1 MVRSYGGLIMLE
13 RILVPLDGSTRAEA
27 ILTELHVLLVRYDAE
42 VILLRVVVPPT
53 TMNPPEYARLLDE
66 RRADAHAYLQRLV
79 GELTGAGA
87 TARGVVYEGSP
98 AEAILAGAREQA
110 ATLIALTTHGRTGL
124 ARWDLG
130 SVTEKVLRGSE
141 CPILVTRS
149 FETTEAGATRE
160 RRVAR
165 AAIRRIL
172 LPIDAGD
179 LSLAAVGPA
188 TEIAVLCSA
197 EMLLVHV
204 LDDDLAGEF
213 PMPDIERAQE
223 LVTAAGLHVE
233 VVLERGDAASQI
245 LAVSA
250 ERQADL
256 IVMATHGRLG
266 LKRWVLGSVAERVM
280 RAAPVLLLLVRVR
293 EAEQR

>member
-1 MVRSYGGLIMLE
+1 MIMLE

-27 ILTELHVLLVRYDAE
+27 ILTELRMLLARHDSE
-42 VILLRVVVPPT
+42 VILLRVVLPPT
-53 TMNPPEYARLLDE
+53 TMNPPVYARLLDE
-66 RRADAHAYLQRLV
+66 RRAEARAYVQRVV
-79 GELTGAGA
+79 GELAGAGA
-87 TARGVVYEGSP
+87 TARGVVYEGYP

-124 ARWDLG
+124 ARWELG

-149 FETTEAGATRE
+149 FETAEAGATRD
-160 RRVAR
+160 RQPAQ
-165 AAIRRIL
+165 AAIRRML

-188 TEIAVLCSA
+188 MELAVLCGA

-204 LDDDLAGEF
+204 LDDNLAGEL

-223 LVTAAGLHVE
+223 LVTAAGLHAE
-233 VVLERGDAASQI
+233 VVLERGDAADRL
-245 LAVSA
+245 LAVAA

-256 IVMATHGRLG
+256 IVMATHGRSG

-280 RAAPVLLLLVRVR
+280 RAAPVPLLLVRAR

>member
-1 MVRSYGGLIMLE
+1 MLE
-13 RILVPLDGSTRAEA
+13 RILVPLDGSRRAEA
-27 ILTELHVLLVRYDAE
+27 VLTELRVLLARHDSE
-42 VILLRVVVPPT
+42 VVLLRVVVPPT
-53 TMNPPEYARLLDE
+53 TMNPQEYARLLDE
-66 RRADAHAYLQRLV
+66 RRTEAHAYVQRV
-79 GELTGAGA
+79 AGELTGAGA
-87 TARGVVYEGSP
+87 TARGVVYEGYP

-130 SVTEKVLRGSE
+130 SVTEKVLRGGE

-149 FETTEAGATRE
+149 FETAEAGATWE
-160 RRVAR
+160 RRPAQ
-165 AAIRRIL
+165 AAMRRIL

-179 LSLAAVGPA
+179 LSLVAVGPA
-188 TEIAVLCSA
+188 IELASLFGA

-204 LDDDLAGEF
+204 LDDNLAGEL

-223 LVTAAGLHVE
+223 MVTTAGLHTE
-233 VVLERGDAASQI
+233 VVLERGDAADRI

-256 IVMATHGRLG
+256 IVIATHGRSG
-266 LKRWVLGSVAERVM
+266 LQRWVLGSVAERVM
-280 RAAPVLLLLVRVR
+280 RAAPVPLLLVQAR
-293 EAEQR
+293 EAAQR

>member
-1 MVRSYGGLIMLE
+1 MIMLE

-27 ILTELHVLLVRYDAE
+27 ILTELRMLLARHDSE
-42 VILLRVVVPPT
+42 VILLRVVLPPT
-53 TMNPPEYARLLDE
+53 TMNPPVYARLLDE
-66 RRADAHAYLQRLV
+66 RRAEARAYVQRVV
-79 GELTGAGA
+79 GELAGAGA
-87 TARGVVYEGSP
+87 TARGVVYEGYP

-124 ARWDLG
+124 ARWELG

-149 FETTEAGATRE
+149 FETAAAGATRE
-160 RRVAR
+160 RQPAQ
-165 AAIRRIL
+165 AAMRRIL

-179 LSLAAVGPA
+179 LSFAAVGPA
-188 TEIAVLCSA
+188 IELAVLFGA

-204 LDDDLAGEF
+204 IDEDLAGEL
-213 PMPDIERAQE
+213 PMPDLERAQE
-223 LVTAAGLHVE
+223 LVTAAGLHAE
-233 VVLERGDAASQI
+233 VVLERGDAATRL

-256 IVMATHGRLG
+256 IVVATHGRSG
-266 LKRWVLGSVAERVM
+266 LQRWVLGSVAERIM
-280 RAAPVLLLLVRVR
+280 RAAPVPLLLVRAR
-293 EAEQR
+293 EATQQ

>member
-1 MVRSYGGLIMLE
+1 MLE

-27 ILTELHVLLVRYDAE
+27 ILTELRVLLARHDSE
-42 VILLRVVVPPT
+42 VVLLRVVLPPT

-66 RRADAHAYLQRLV
+66 RRAEARAYIQRVV
-79 GELTGAGA
+79 GELASAGA
-87 TARGVVYEGSP
+87 TARGVVYEGYP
-98 AEAILAGAREQA
+98 ADAILAGAREQA

-130 SVTEKVLRGSE
+130 SVTEKVLRGGE
-141 CPILVTRS
+141 FPILVTRS
-149 FETTEAGATRE
+149 FETAEAGATRE
-160 RRVAR
+160 RRPAQ
-165 AAIRRIL
+165 AAMRRIL

-179 LSLAAVGPA
+179 LSPVAVGPA
-188 TEIAVLCSA
+188 IELASLCGAEI
-197 EMLLVHV
+197 LLVHV
-204 LDDDLAGEF
+204 LDEDLAGEL

-223 LVTAAGLHVE
+223 MVTAAGLHAE
-233 VVLERGDAASQI
+233 VVLERGDAAGQI

-256 IVMATHGRLG
+256 IVMATHGRSG

-280 RAAPVLLLLVRVR
+280 RAAPVPLLLIRAR
-293 EAEQR
+293 EAAQR

>member
-1 MVRSYGGLIMLE
+1 MIMLE
-13 RILVPLDGSTRAEA
+13 RILVPLDGSIRAQA
-27 ILTELHVLLVRYDAE
+27 ILTELHVLLVRYDSE

-53 TMNPPEYARLLDE
+53 TMNPSVYARLLDE
-66 RRADAHAYLQRLV
+66 RRADARAYLQRMV
-79 GELTGAGA
+79 GELTGSGA
-87 TARGVVYEGSP
+87 TARGVVYEGYP

-124 ARWDLG
+124 ARWELG

-149 FETTEAGATRE
+149 FETAEAGATRD
-160 RRVAR
+160 RQPAQ
-165 AAIRRIL
+165 AAIRRML

-188 TEIAVLCSA
+188 MELAVLCGA

-204 LDDDLAGEF
+204 LDDNLAGEL

-223 LVTAAGLHVE
+223 LVTAAGLHAE
-233 VVLERGDAASQI
+233 VVLERGDAADRL
-245 LAVSA
+245 LAVAA

-256 IVMATHGRLG
+256 IVMATHGRSG

-280 RAAPVLLLLVRVR
+280 RAAPVPLLLVRAR

>member
-1 MVRSYGGLIMLE
+1 MLE

-27 ILTELHVLLVRYDAE
+27 ILTELRVLLARHDSE
-42 VILLRVVVPPT
+42 VVLLRVVLPPT

-66 RRADAHAYLQRLV
+66 RRAEARAYIQRMV
-79 GELTGAGA
+79 GELAGAGA
-87 TARGVVYEGSP
+87 TARGVVYEGYP
-98 AEAILAGAREQA
+98 ADAILAGAREQA

-130 SVTEKVLRGSE
+130 SVTEKVLRGGE
-141 CPILVTRS
+141 FPILVTRS
-149 FETTEAGATRE
+149 FETAEAGATRE
-160 RRVAR
+160 RRPAQ
-165 AAIRRIL
+165 AAMRRIL

-179 LSLAAVGPA
+179 LSPVAVGPA
-188 TEIAVLCSA
+188 IELASLCGAEI
-197 EMLLVHV
+197 LLVHV
-204 LDDDLAGEF
+204 LDEDLAGEL

-223 LVTAAGLHVE
+223 MVTAAGLHAE
-233 VVLERGDAASQI
+233 VVLERGDAAGQI

-256 IVMATHGRLG
+256 IVMATHGRSG

-280 RAAPVLLLLVRVR
+280 RAAPVPLLLIRAR
-293 EAEQR
+293 EAAQR

>member
-1 MVRSYGGLIMLE
+1 MIMLE

-27 ILTELHVLLVRYDAE
+27 ILTELHVLLVRSDSE

-53 TMNPPEYARLLDE
+53 TMNPSVYARLLDE
-66 RRADAHAYLQRLV
+66 RRAGAHAYLQRMV

-130 SVTEKVLRGSE
+130 SVTEKVLRGGE

-149 FETTEAGATRE
+149 FETAAAGATQDRQP
-160 RRVAR
+160 AQ

-188 TEIAVLCSA
+188 MEIAVLCGA
-197 EMLLVHV
+197 AMLLVHV
-204 LDDDLAGEF
+204 LDADLAGEL
-213 PMPDIERAQE
+213 PMPDLEHVQERVA
-223 LVTAAGLHVE
+223 AAGLRAE
-233 VVLERGDAASQI
+233 VVLEQGDAADRL
-245 LAVSA
+245 LAVAA

-256 IVMATHGRLG
+256 IVMATHGRSG
-266 LKRWVLGSVAERVM
+266 LRRWVLGSVAERVM
-280 RAAPVLLLLVRVR
+280 RAASVPLLLVRAR
-293 EAEQR
+293 EAEQG